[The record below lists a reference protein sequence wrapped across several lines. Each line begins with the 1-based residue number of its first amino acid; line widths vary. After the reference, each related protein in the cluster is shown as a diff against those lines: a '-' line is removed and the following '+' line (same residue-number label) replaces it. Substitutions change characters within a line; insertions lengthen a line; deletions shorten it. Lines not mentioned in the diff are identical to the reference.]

1 MSTFTFTWPSGP
13 KDVIVTGTFDDW
25 SKTLPLVK
33 QADGSFE
40 LTVPFPKD
48 QEKILFK
55 FVVDGEW
62 ATSKTY
68 KHEPD
73 TSGHLNNVLTPQD
86 FVSTKSNSS
95 ASKIPEAGGLAV
107 PVTEI
112 SSKQSPSTLDPQS
125 RTLDPKKSLDPNP
138 ELSTSVLPSSE
149 GKQTTLGEPGVV
161 IPKDPHSVSAFNEV
175 RDVDAKALNEET
187 EPIIGSGVPTTTT
200 AAPATSSTEEPILST
215 TVLPTSEG
223 KQTTLGEAGAVI
235 PKDAHSVSA
244 FNEVRDVDA
253 KALNDESE
261 PIVGTGIPNT
271 KTAAD
276 TTPVPTAS
284 SAIENKDVKQEVKK
298 PATER
303 IAVYGESTTEPD
315 VSTTVMPTS
324 EGKQGTLG
332 EPGAVIPNDP
342 HSVSAFNEVRDVDAK
357 ALNEES
363 EPVVGTG
370 APATATAAGVG
381 ATAIGAAAV
390 GAATL
395 TSKSKKQEP
404 EVSTTVLPTSEG
416 KQTTLGEAGV
426 AIPKDPHSVSAFSE
440 VRDVD
445 AKALNEE
452 SEPVVGTGATSA
464 PAAAV
469 ATSAKEPELSTTVLP
484 SSEGKQATLGEP
496 GVVIPKDPHSISAF
510 NEVRDVDAKALNEES
525 EPIVGTGAPAT
536 TAATT
541 SAAPASKEPELSTT
555 VLPTSEGKQTT
566 LGEAGAAIPKDP
578 QSISAFNEVR
588 DVDAKA
594 LNEESE
600 PIVGSGAPTSAE
612 SSSAAP
618 AKATTTEPAVSA
630 AVLPTSE
637 GKQTTLGEAG
647 AAVPEN
653 PQSVP
658 ELGQVRDVDAKALND
673 TAEPIV
679 GTGEPTEVPVGAG
692 SKTVEPKSSEAPT
705 SNDATPLATETP
717 ATEEVSAVAGA
728 GTATASQSESEEKK
742 TKYVKKVVK
751 KVKKEKTSESPNTA
765 ESAPIQA
772 SETVPETPSVPAAQS
787 APVAS
792 KPATTETPKKEKK
805 RGFLSKLKR
814 LLH

>member
-1 MSTFTFTWPSGP
+1 MSSFTFTWPSGP
-13 KDVIVTGTFDDW
+13 KDVIVTGTFDNW

-68 KHEPD
+68 KSEPD
-73 TSGHLNNVLTPQD
+73 TSGHLNNVLTPKD
-86 FVSTKSNSS
+86 FVSTSKSS

-107 PVTEI
+107 PVTAAP
-112 SSKQSPSTLDPQS
+112 SKETPSTLDPQAK
-125 RTLDPKKSLDPNP
+125 TLDPKKSLDPKP
-138 ELSTSVLPSSE
+138 ELSTTVLPSSE

-175 RDVDAKALNEET
+175 RDVDAKALNEES
-187 EPIIGSGVPTTTT
+187 EPIVGTGVPTTTT
-200 AAPATSSTEEPILST
+200 APATTSSEEPTLSTTVLPTSEGKQTTLGEPGAVIPKDPHSVSAFKEVRDVDAKALNEESEPIVGTGIPKTETTDETAPVPTASSTINDEDAKQEVKKPATERIAVYSEGESATEPELST

-223 KQTTLGEAGAVI
+223 KQTTLGEAGAAI
-235 PKDAHSVSA
+235 PKD
-244 FNEVRDVDA
+244 
-253 KALNDESE
+253 
-261 PIVGTGIPNT
+261 P
-271 KTAAD
+271 
-276 TTPVPTAS
+276 
-284 SAIENKDVKQEVKK
+284 Q
-298 PATER
+298 
-303 IAVYGESTTEPD
+303 
-315 VSTTVMPTS
+315 
-324 EGKQGTLG
+324 
-332 EPGAVIPNDP
+332 
-342 HSVSAFNEVRDVDAK
+342 SVSAFNEVRDVDAK

-370 APATATAAGVG
+370 ASSTATAAGVG
-381 ATAIGAAAV
+381 ATAVGAAAV
-390 GAATL
+390 GAAAL
-395 TSKSKKQEP
+395 ASKSKKQEPEP

-416 KQTTLGEAGV
+416 KQTTLGEAGA

-445 AKALNEE
+445 AKALNEGY
-452 SEPVVGTGATSA
+452 EPVVGTGAPSSTTSA
-464 PAAAV
+464 PAAV
-469 ATSAKEPELSTTVLP
+469 ATSADKESELSTTVLP

-496 GVVIPKDPHSISAF
+496 GAVIPNDPHSVSAF
-510 NEVRDVDAKALNEES
+510 DEVRDVDAKALNEES
-525 EPIVGTGAPAT
+525 EPIVGTGAPAAA
-536 TAATT
+536 AATT

-578 QSISAFNEVR
+578 QSVSAFNEVR

-600 PIVGSGAPTSAE
+600 PVVGTGAPTPAKTT
-612 SSSAAP
+612 SAAP
-618 AKATTTEPAVSA
+618 VKTTSTPTEPEVSA

-647 AAVPEN
+647 AAVPKN
-653 PQSVP
+653 PQVVP
-658 ELGQVRDVDAKALND
+658 ELSQVRDVDAKALNETD
-673 TAEPIV
+673 KPIV
-679 GTGEPTEVPVGAG
+679 GTGKTTESPAAATSAVESASEPVTAE

-705 SNDATPLATETP
+705 SNDATPLTTETP
-717 ATEEVSAVAGA
+717 ATKEVSPVVGA
-728 GTATASQSESEEKK
+728 ETAAASKPESEEKK

-751 KVKKEKTSESPNTA
+751 KVKKEKT
-765 ESAPIQA
+765 
-772 SETVPETPSVPAAQS
+772 PETSNGA
-787 APVAS
+787 
-792 KPATTETPKKEKK
+792 ETCYYY
-805 RGFLSKLKR
+805 
-814 LLH
+814 